1 MPQVKATQTVD
12 PYQLNPEEVPEELL
26 LSHYL
31 AETEKFRH
39 AGVFKGPLAWD
50 TLDNIGPYLES
61 LEPSVDA
68 ELRRAM
74 AEPRNVCECGG
85 NIVGNVLIE
94 EGADIEPFVIIR
106 ATEGGV
112 YVGKNVKIRA
122 FTRIEAVGGV
132 WYLEE
137 GVVLEAGC
145 DLWGYGLIG
154 AGSVLTDSV
163 LRGKIHLGE
172 ENHLLK
178 AYLLGPTV
186 VGNHC
191 ELRPGAF
198 LRENSLFGDHI
209 EFRSESKN
217 SVVMDGFSDKATA
230 AAHYAYIGDSIL
242 GRGVN
247 FGAGTKTSNL
257 KVDRSPVN
265 VIVNGVK
272 YVTGRKKFGAVV
284 GDEVET
290 GCLTVF
296 DPGALVG
303 PRTLTYPGT
312 ALRGYYPPNSIIKL
326 RQTHEIV
333 ERR

>member
-1 MPQVKATQTVD
+1 MSQLKATQTVD
-12 PYQLNPEEVPEELL
+12 PYQLKSEEIPEELRL
-26 LSHYL
+26 GYYL

-39 AGVFKGPLAWD
+39 AGVFKGLFAWD
-50 TLDNIGPYLES
+50 TLDNINPYLEA
-61 LEPSVDA
+61 LEPPVCA
-68 ELRRAM
+68 ELQQAM
-74 AEPRNVCECGG
+74 AEPRDVYERGG
-85 NIVGNVLIE
+85 AIVGNVLIE

-112 YVGKNVKIRA
+112 YVGKNAKIRA

-132 WYLEE
+132 WYLE
-137 GVVLEAGC
+137 GAVLEAGS
-145 DLWGYGLIG
+145 DLCGYGVIG
-154 AGSVLTDSV
+154 SGSVLTDSV

-191 ELRPGAF
+191 ELRPGTF
-198 LRENSLFGDHI
+198 LRQNSLFGDHI

-217 SVVMDGFSDKATA
+217 SVLMDGLSDKATA
-230 AAHYAYIGDSIL
+230 AGHYAYIGDSIL
-242 GRGVN
+242 GSGVN

-257 KVDRSPVN
+257 KIDRSPVTI
-265 VIVNGVK
+265 IVNGVK
-272 YVTGRKKFGAVV
+272 YVTRRKKFGAIV
-284 GDEVET
+284 GDGVET

-296 DPGALVG
+296 DPGAMVG

-326 RQTHEIV
+326 RQTHETV